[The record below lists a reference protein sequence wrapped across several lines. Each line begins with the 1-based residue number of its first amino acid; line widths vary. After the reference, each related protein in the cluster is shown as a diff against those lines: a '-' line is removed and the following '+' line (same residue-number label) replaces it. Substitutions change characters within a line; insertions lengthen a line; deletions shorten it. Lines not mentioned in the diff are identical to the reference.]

1 MREDLAKPGPL
12 GLIAQ
17 GRLEEAEEAL
27 RGSPFWEEVVGA
39 RRSGSKVVSLAEW
52 RARRMMGEGG
62 AA

>member
-27 RGSPFWEEVVGA
+27 RGSPFWEEA
-39 RRSGSKVVSLAEW
+39 LSAWGSSVEGKVVSLGEW
-52 RARRMMGEGG
+52 RARRDER
-62 AA
+62 